1 MMATRN
7 KLADVSPWFSRLAWV
22 TLAYTAL
29 VGLWGGYV
37 RATGSGAGCGA
48 HWPLCNGEVIPRP
61 ESLATWI
68 EFSHRLSSGL
78 DLILVAVLAIWAWR
92 IFPRGHLVR
101 LGAGLSSFFIITE
114 ALLGAGLVLFELV
127 AQDASLTRAF
137 SMALHLLNTFL
148 LLASLALTAFWAT
161 GFVGPRQKP
170 SWLLLVGAVGILL
183 AGISGAVAALGDTL
197 FPATSLATG
206 LNQTWQ
212 EASHVFLRLRAFHP
226 LLAVVFGIWV
236 ALTALKF
243 LGRPAPLG
251 PLAIGVLTLVGLQI
265 AAGLINLVLLA
276 PIPMQITHL
285 ALAYSLWITQVLLID
300 ASASEVTIGDEIP
313 SPAHY

>member
-1 MMATRN
+1 MRATSN
-7 KLADVSPWFSRLAWV
+7 KLTGVSPWFPRLAWLA
-22 TLAYTAL
+22 LAYTAL

-78 DLILVAVLAIWAWR
+78 DLILVAALAVWAWR
-92 IFPRGHLVR
+92 IFPRGHQVR
-101 LGAGLSSFFIITE
+101 LGAGLSSFFIVTE

-127 AQDASLTRAF
+127 AEDASLTRAF

-161 GFVGPRQKP
+161 GFAGPRQRP
-170 SWLLLVGAVGILL
+170 SWLLVVGAAGILL
-183 AGISGAVAALGDTL
+183 VGISGAVAALGDTL
-197 FPATSLATG
+197 FPATSLAAG
-206 LNQTWQ
+206 LSQTWQ
-212 EASHVFLRLRAFHP
+212 DASHVFLRLRALHP
-226 LLAVVFGIWV
+226 LLAVVFGVWV
-236 ALTALKF
+236 AIAALKF
-243 LGRPAPLG
+243 LSRPSPLG
-251 PLAIGVLTLVGLQI
+251 PLAIATLTLVGLQI
-265 AAGLINLVLLA
+265 TAGLINLALLA
-276 PIPMQITHL
+276 PVAMQIAHL
-285 ALAYSLWITQVLLID
+285 ALAYTLWITQVLLID

-313 SPAHY
+313 SPAPY